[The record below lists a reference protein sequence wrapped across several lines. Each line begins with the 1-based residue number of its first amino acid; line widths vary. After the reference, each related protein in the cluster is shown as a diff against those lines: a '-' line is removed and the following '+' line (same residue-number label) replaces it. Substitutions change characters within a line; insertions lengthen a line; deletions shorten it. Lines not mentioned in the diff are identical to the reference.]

1 MKQMTKMQWFLIVL
15 AIFLVSV
22 NLRPAVTSI
31 GPLLN
36 TIMEDLN
43 VSNTQMSLLTSI
55 PVFCMGLFAPL
66 AVPFHK
72 RLGYKWSINL
82 LLIGIGISTAA
93 RLFFTSF
100 AALIITSFVA
110 GVCIAIISPMINAYI
125 KEKFQDNFGP
135 IIGVYSLAI
144 GFGAMISAGLT
155 GVFYEQFQNSWPSA
169 LSIWGIL
176 AAVAVVVW
184 SVAISD
190 REQQIEKV
198 EESQNVRNPWKNKK
212 IWTILLFFG
221 FQTSLF
227 FSLTTWLSPMG
238 IEKGMDLVTAGS
250 VITVMSIV
258 QMIGNI
264 VIPSLLNRYQN
275 IVAWLYGLI
284 AVGLLGV
291 LVLFIDS
298 QYAIWA
304 GAIILGVSLSG
315 LFPIGL
321 MMPLQESQNEAEAHS
336 FSSMVFSGGFM
347 MSAIVPLLIGFVY
360 DFTGTH
366 VVSKVILVVICI
378 AMFITVAMY
387 AKESRS
393 V

>member
-1 MKQMTKMQWFLIVL
+1 MKQITRVQWLIIVT

-22 NLRPAVTSI
+22 NLRPAITSI

-66 AVPFHK
+66 AVTFQR

-82 LLIGIGISTAA
+82 LLIGIGIATAA

-100 AALIITSFVA
+100 ASLIITSFIV
-110 GVCIAIISPMINAYI
+110 GVCIAIISPMLNAYI
-125 KEKFQDNFGP
+125 KARFKDNFGSV
-135 IIGVYSLAI
+135 IGVYSLAM

-155 GVFYEQFQNSWPSA
+155 GVFYEQFQNSWPAA

-184 SVAISD
+184 SLAISD
-190 REQQIEKV
+190 REQIKEEVV
-198 EESQNVRNPWKNKK
+198 ESTEGRNPWKNKK
-212 IWTILLFFG
+212 NWSVLLFFG

-227 FSLTTWLSPMG
+227 FSLTTWLSPMAM
-238 IEKGMDLVTAGS
+238 EQGMDLVTAGS

-264 VIPSLLNRYQN
+264 IIPSLLNKYPN
-275 IVAWLYGLI
+275 IFAWLYSLI
-284 AVGLLGV
+284 AIGLVGV

-298 QYAIWA
+298 QIAIWI

-321 MMPLQESQNEAEAHS
+321 MLPLQEAQNEAEANS
-336 FSSMVFSGGFM
+336 FSSMVLSGGFM
-347 MSAIVPLLIGFVY
+347 MSAIVPLLIGFIY

-366 VVSKVILVVICI
+366 FVSKVILVVMCI
-378 AMFITVAMY
+378 AMFASVAMY
-387 AKESRS
+387 VKQSRS